1 MLTIYFVNKKN
12 VKSYLGIG
20 VIVLLFTYAVGTVYM
35 TIAAFNYL
43 IILAGFLLRKVN
55 RRIHVTLL
63 SLGILFDLSLVLL
76 LEFQRDAIATAV
88 SLKLSPLNQA
98 HIYFSSLAT
107 LLYIPMVITGI
118 MILKKERCRIW
129 HRRLGYGTIFFRT
142 LGFLLMFSM
151 LTTKN

>member
-151 LTTKN
+151 LAPKN

>member
-12 VKSYLGIG
+12 VKSYIGIG
-20 VIVLLFTYAVGTVYM
+20 VIVLLLTYAVGTVYM

-63 SLGILFDLSLVLL
+63 SLGILFDLSLVLI

-118 MILKKERCRIW
+118 MILKKERCKIW

-151 LTTKN
+151 LTPKN

>member
-76 LEFQRDAIATAV
+76 LELQRDAIATAV

-151 LTTKN
+151 LTPKN

>member
-151 LTTKN
+151 LTPKN

>member
-1 MLTIYFVNKKN
+1 MNKKN

-151 LTTKN
+151 LTPKN

>member
-1 MLTIYFVNKKN
+1 MLFVNKKN
-12 VKSYLGIG
+12 VKLYFGIS
-20 VIVLLFTYAVGTVYM
+20 VIVLLFTYLVGTVYM

-43 IILAGFLLRKVN
+43 IILAGFLCRKLN

-151 LTTKN
+151 LTPKN

>member
-1 MLTIYFVNKKN
+1 VNKKN